1 MKKILI
7 FTASIALLAGGLAAC
22 QKTEPQ
28 TQAAPAQPGRG
39 CLAITADHPYSL
51 KGMRFDEA
59 AQALAHATGCFIRYD
74 DQNLSAL
81 RIAPVESRM
90 SIRDAVQ
97 KSLEGSAYAVTSA
110 TDSEIGSGKR
120 RSNPFCL
127 KLGKNGQ
134 FGVVPGWPFF

>member
-1 MKKILI
+1 MQEIPILS
-7 FTASIALLAGGLAAC
+7 AVRLGSSG
-22 QKTEPQ
+22 KTEPQ
-28 TQAAPAQPGRG
+28 AGAGGVEAPKTTAEAQPQSQTAPAQPGRG

-51 KGMRFDEA
+51 KDMRFDEA

-81 RIAPVESRM
+81 KIAPVEGRM

-110 TDSEIGSGKR
+110 TDSEIVVGKKA
-120 RSNPFCL
+120 P
-127 KLGKNGQ
+127 
-134 FGVVPGWPFF
+134 